1 MNEEKLRTIVFYKSY
16 FIDFFKKQQQK
27 VKDKILWTFRIIET
41 QNKIPACYL
50 KHLEGTE
57 GIYEIRVQ
65 YGNDISRIFCFFD
78 EGKIVVLA
86 NGIQKNT
93 NKTPIREIE
102 KAGKIKK

>member
-1 MNEEKLRTIVFYKSY
+1 M
-16 FIDFFKKQQQK
+16 
-27 VKDKILWTFRIIET
+27 
-41 QNKIPACYL
+41 

-65 YGNDISRIFCFFD
+65 YGNDIFRIFCFFD
-78 EGKIVVLA
+78 DGKIVVLA
-86 NGIQKNT
+86 NGIQKKT

>member
-1 MNEEKLRTIVFYKSY
+1 M
-16 FIDFFKKQQQK
+16 
-27 VKDKILWTFRIIET
+27 
-41 QNKIPACYL
+41 

-65 YGNDISRIFCFFD
+65 CGNDIFRIFCFFD

-86 NGIQKNT
+86 NGIQKKS

-102 KAGKIKK
+102 KAIKIKKEYQLDNTISKI